1 MDWIKMS
8 MYLRIMFIYRNLY
21 LLWRSR
27 DYFYKNVSKLIL
39 NKYSRKNGQ
48 FFYTE
53 GKTISIML
61 INMVIRIGSSKMRHF
76 ANPSDALS
84 FT

>member
-1 MDWIKMS
+1 MSVYLKMVF
-8 MYLRIMFIYRNLY
+8 MFRNLY

-27 DYFYKNVSKLIL
+27 DYLYRNVSKLIL

-53 GKTISIML
+53 GKTVSKML
-61 INMVIRIGSSKMRHF
+61 VNMVIRIGSSKMRHF
-76 ANPSDALS
+76 SNPSDALS
-84 FT
+84 FA